1 MSMVENFISQIS
13 GVNLGGITNPQGIN
27 LDDDTFSKLLE
38 KSMQSS
44 DSNGTSSVLL
54 GQLGMPAGFE
64 IQELDLPQNLV
75 NDVNSTQKV
84 EIKDLDMGENY
95 FSSLAHDNINVM
107 NLAKK
112 QATNAYNMF
121 SKGFVDSL
129 NTLVEDVNSI
139 TK

>member
-1 MSMVENFISQIS
+1 MVENFISQIS

-38 KSMQSS
+38 KSIQSS
-44 DSNGTSSVLL
+44 DSNGSSSVLL

-84 EIKDLDMGENY
+84 EIKDLNMGENY

>member
-1 MSMVENFISQIS
+1 MVENFISQIS

>member
-1 MSMVENFISQIS
+1 
-13 GVNLGGITNPQGIN
+13 
-27 LDDDTFSKLLE
+27 
-38 KSMQSS
+38 
-44 DSNGTSSVLL
+44 
-54 GQLGMPAGFE
+54 
-64 IQELDLPQNLV
+64 
-75 NDVNSTQKV
+75 V
-84 EIKDLDMGENY
+84 EIKDLNMGENY